1 MKSDYSRRMHVCID
15 EDTHLSLH
23 PEGCVIGSVPLGNV
37 HPSKSI
43 KTRPDLHPAGSQEPR
58 RPRFSFFH
66 LHNVKELTSDPGFR
80 ATSWKRS
87 FHISGNTRPLP
98 VTRQH
103 LCPFLISAIFAAPQS
118 RSASA
123 MGGLYGGSFSLST
136 PQNDKIDIF
145 QKRRPGRLL
154 GPPQG
159 HI

>member
-1 MKSDYSRRMHVCID
+1 LID

-23 PEGCVIGSVPLGNV
+23 PEGCVIGSVPLRNV

-43 KTRPDLHPAGSQEPR
+43 KTTPDLHPAGPQEPR

-66 LHNVKELTSDPGFR
+66 LHNVKELTSGPRLGVDVLEAELPHFE
-80 ATSWKRS
+80 
-87 FHISGNTRPLP
+87 NTRLLP

-123 MGGLYGGSFSLST
+123 MAVYMAGLFCCQHPKMTKPTFFKTVDFAGSCS
-136 PQNDKIDIF
+136 P
-145 QKRRPGRLL
+145 
-154 GPPQG
+154 
-159 HI
+159 

>member
-1 MKSDYSRRMHVCID
+1 MID

-43 KTRPDLHPAGSQEPR
+43 KTTPDLHPAGSQEPR

-66 LHNVKELTSDPGFR
+66 LHNVKELTSDPGNGS
-80 ATSWKRS
+80 TSWKLD
-87 FHISGNTRPLP
+87 FHILGNTRLLP

-103 LCPFLISAIFAAPQS
+103 LCPFLISAFVAAPHS

-123 MGGLYGGSFSLST
+123 MAVYMA
-136 PQNDKIDIF
+136 
-145 QKRRPGRLL
+145 
-154 GPPQG
+154 G
-159 HI
+159 HICCQHPKMTKSTFFKNADFAGFWVRLEYI